1 MKKLY
6 AGIDPGTK
14 GAIVIIDSQSNL
26 VDWLSFPKITIEWEC
41 GVTLIDEDVFLSFI
55 NVHRDS
61 LNCVAI
67 EAPQVTTAFG
77 NGVGGLADLRG
88 KVVQLHTLSQGI
100 PRRFVLPQQ
109 WLKANNIPSVPK
121 GLAPKLRSKKRK
133 DINKEWFLSFE
144 EDPTDYAY
152 QLEGVV
158 DAYAIARWGLIQCR
172 LDALE
177 GDYESDDVLLC
188 KDPAMLF

>member
-67 EAPQVTTAFG
+67 EVLNPSRNFNNSLKSLT
-77 NGVGGLADLRG
+77 DLRG
-88 KVVQLHTLSQGI
+88 KVAQLHALSHGI

-109 WLKANNIPSVPK
+109 WLKANNIPPVPK
-121 GLAPKLRSKKRK
+121 DLAPKVRSKKRK
-133 DINKEWFLSFE
+133 DINKEWFLSRE

-158 DAYAIARWGLIQCR
+158 DAYAIARWVLIQCQ
-172 LDALE
+172 LDAL
-177 GDYESDDVLLC
+177 DDVYESDDLLVC
-188 KDPAMLF
+188 RDPAMLF